1 MQMQKD
7 LFSEKGKVETF
18 TSKTGH
24 QKTDVQAASLAAAK
38 SSGLLKRQADQVVFC
53 LSDGVR
59 RTNREIA
66 KTVGIEIS
74 DATQAVNKL
83 KSKGIIPIATK
94 TKCKTS
100 KRTVANYTLIAE
112 LLNIKKVSLMR
123 FANEVE
129 RLMLLPVYDFSQ
141 MILKELRNQGIVCR
155 KTTDK
160 TVLALFEGKTIEY
173 LTKELPAQKVAEI
186 EADGI
191 EVVEVLDIDDF
202 MAQFA
207 EKL

>member
-1 MQMQKD
+1 MQKD
-7 LFSEKGKVETF
+7 LFSEKGKVEIF

-38 SSGLLKRQADQVVFC
+38 SSGLLKRQADKVVLC
-53 LSDGVR
+53 LSDGIQ
-59 RTNREIA
+59 RTNREISKA
-66 KTVGIEIS
+66 VGIEIS
-74 DATQAVNKL
+74 NATQAVNKF
-83 KSKGIIPIATK
+83 KSKGIIPTATK

-100 KRTVANYTLIAE
+100 KRTVANYTLTAE
-112 LLNIKKVSLMR
+112 LLNIKKVSVMR
-123 FANEVE
+123 FVNEVE
-129 RLMLLPVYDFSQ
+129 RLMSQPDYDLQ
-141 MILKELRNQGIVCR
+141 KMILEELRKQGIVCR

-186 EADGI
+186 EADKVEVI
-191 EVVEVLDIDDF
+191 EVMDIDDF
-202 MAQFA
+202 MAQFT